1 MIWRSI
7 VGKLWITILML
18 VTAVLGI
25 LAILLFQ
32 FFENFHLSQVED
44 ELSNHASFIVAT
56 IEQGEGQPQS
66 FRSVRQ
72 LEHAHGMKV
81 VIFRENIPYWTTDP
95 AVEESNYIP
104 PLFFANHQTFEAV
117 FEGERQVIS
126 PIAYEQPGD
135 EQPSEYIVVGAPAYT
150 QNDQFAIFLYNSL
163 DLMDETTAE
172 TKRIILLAAGIG
184 LILTTFFAFFLSSRV
199 TAPLR
204 KMRQVTLEVAKGKFD
219 TSVPMLTHD
228 EIGQLAIAFN
238 RMRRQLNN
246 NINALNYEKAQLTR
260 ILSSMAD
267 GVITLNRRGDMV
279 VTNPPAERFLE
290 AYAYEND
297 ENQGL
302 PERLQLLF
310 QKVVTHEEEEWV
322 ELSVQGRTYASLM
335 TPLYDEDHVRGVVLV
350 IRDMTEER
358 QHDKLRKDFIAN
370 VSHELRTPIAML
382 QGYSEALLDHVAET
396 EEEKEEMTRI
406 IYDESLRMGRLVN
419 ELLDLARMES
429 GNITLIKQDFEVVQ
443 LAKKVHQKFQQ
454 MAKDAD
460 LDLHFNSSEEEA
472 IIYADPDR
480 IEQVLTNLY
489 SNAVRHTES
498 GGSITCSMSST
509 NETVKIHI
517 MDTGTGIPESD
528 LPFVFERFY
537 KADKARTRGNAGTGL
552 GLAIVKNIIESHG
565 GEIVVQSKE
574 GMGTT
579 FTITLHKALERK
591 D

>member
-1 MIWRSI
+1 
-7 VGKLWITILML
+7 
-18 VTAVLGI
+18 
-25 LAILLFQ
+25 
-32 FFENFHLSQVED
+32 
-44 ELSNHASFIVAT
+44 
-56 IEQGEGQPQS
+56 
-66 FRSVRQ
+66 
-72 LEHAHGMKV
+72 
-81 VIFRENIPYWTTDP
+81 
-95 AVEESNYIP
+95 
-104 PLFFANHQTFEAV
+104 
-117 FEGERQVIS
+117 
-126 PIAYEQPGD
+126 
-135 EQPSEYIVVGAPAYT
+135 
-150 QNDQFAIFLYNSL
+150 
-163 DLMDETTAE
+163 
-172 TKRIILLAAGIG
+172 
-184 LILTTFFAFFLSSRV
+184 
-199 TAPLR
+199 
-204 KMRQVTLEVAKGKFD
+204 MRQVTLEVAKGKFD

-443 LAKKVHQKFQQ
+443 LAKK
-454 MAKDAD
+454 
-460 LDLHFNSSEEEA
+460 STSE
-472 IIYADPDR
+472 
-480 IEQVLTNLY
+480 
-489 SNAVRHTES
+489 
-498 GGSITCSMSST
+498 
-509 NETVKIHI
+509 
-517 MDTGTGIPESD
+517 IPANG
-528 LPFVFERFY
+528 ERCRLRF
-537 KADKARTRGNAGTGL
+537 
-552 GLAIVKNIIESHG
+552 
-565 GEIVVQSKE
+565 
-574 GMGTT
+574 
-579 FTITLHKALERK
+579 AL
-591 D
+591 